1 MRYISDFFGN
11 LIMVEVFLVSTLL
24 GATAAQLH
32 FLGPLLMFGIFWGA
46 PIYAAILVVSNEE

>member
-1 MRYISDFFGN
+1 MRYISDFFAT
-11 LIMVEVFLVSTLL
+11 LIMVEVFLVNTLL

-46 PIYAAILVVSNEE
+46 PIYAAISSVSKD